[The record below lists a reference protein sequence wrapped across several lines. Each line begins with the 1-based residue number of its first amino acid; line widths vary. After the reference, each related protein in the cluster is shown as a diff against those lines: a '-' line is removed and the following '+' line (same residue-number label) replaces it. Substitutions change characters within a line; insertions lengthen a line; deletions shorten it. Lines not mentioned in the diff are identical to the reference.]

1 MRGKRCAG
9 LRLTLLPAALL
20 LGAVAAAAQNA
31 SPPAAAGGL
40 PATIVVLDGS
50 SSMNAKVGGA
60 AKIATVRSALG
71 QAVGAYAGRL
81 SFGLVAYG
89 HRKASNCADS
99 ETLANPGEL
108 TAETQDKLLD
118 KVKPKGQ
125 APVAAALSDAA
136 KTADTQQRLDIILIA
151 DGGDTCDADIC
162 STAVAMKEKAQ
173 GLRIHVVGYNDKA
186 DALKPLS
193 CLAAATG
200 GTFVAATNADELKQG
215 LATVLDAVAAT
226 DVVPPAPSA
235 AAEVTGTVL
244 SGQAALPMGTAT
256 AEPIDLDAQAQAQS
270 VVTSNDD
277 LPPGTVATQPIELEP
292 SAPQQV
298 AQAEAQPAGATD
310 VNKSPAPAPSV
321 NVVQSVPIAP
331 PPVAKMATVPE
342 PPSPPTA
349 KMAAVPE
356 PTLPVAK
363 MPAAP
368 VPLPPP
374 TKMAAAPTPQLP
386 VPVTFK
392 ALITEAG
399 PKLQNGLT
407 WRVYESK
414 AAGNSGYKL
423 LSTHREA
430 MPTAALLPGEYL
442 VNAAYGLSNLTKKIK
457 VESGRSLEETFV
469 LNTGGLKL
477 TALLPGGEALPESA
491 VSFDVLSDEEDQ
503 FGNRHMILHNAR
515 PGIVIRL
522 NAGAYRIE
530 SLYGDANATVK
541 ADVTV
546 EPGKVTEATI
556 KQTGSKTT
564 FKLVQSLG
572 GEALADTKWTILTS
586 AGDVVKENAG
596 ALPTH
601 ILAPGSYAVVAD
613 HGGLSFTRKFSIETG
628 DAKQIEV
635 VVDDGPTSPEDL
647 KALTDPPEPPPPPAG
662 GVVAGDGQAPSA
674 GSGTAFD
681 GFSST
686 SPADPNAPLINPGA
700 LFRPSR

>member
-1 MRGKRCAG
+1 MNQKIGGTSKITAAKAELG
-9 LRLTLLPAALL
+9 AAL
-20 LGAVAAAAQNA
+20 G
-31 SPPAAAGGL
+31 
-40 PATIVVLDGS
+40 T
-50 SSMNAKVGGA
+50 
-60 AKIATVRSALG
+60 
-71 QAVGAYAGRL
+71 YAGRL
-81 SFGLVAYG
+81 SFGLVAFG
-89 HRKASNCADS
+89 HRKAANCADS
-99 ETLANPGEL
+99 EVVAKPGEL
-108 TAETQDKLLD
+108 TFATQGKLLD
-118 KVKPKGQ
+118 QIKPKGQ

-136 KTADTQQRLDIILIA
+136 KFAEGQKKLDIVLIA

-173 GLRIHVVGYNDKA
+173 GLRIHVVGFSEKPD
-186 DALKPLS
+186 DLKPLS
-193 CLAAATG
+193 CLAGATG
-200 GTFVAATNADELKQG
+200 GTFAIATNTAEFKQG
-215 LATVLDAVAAT
+215 LATVLDAVANPGAPAPAGPAVAEET
-226 DVVPPAPSA
+226 SAPPASPQ
-235 AAEVTGTVL
+235 VT
-244 SGQAALPMGTAT
+244 LPMGTAT
-256 AEPIDLDAQAQAQS
+256 AQPIDLDAQAEPQANP
-270 VVTSNDD
+270 VATGGGDA
-277 LPPGTVATQPIELEP
+277 LPPGTVATQPIELETP
-292 SAPQQV
+292 SP
-298 AQAEAQPAGATD
+298 AQ
-310 VNKSPAPAPSV
+310 APAPPDGALAAGETAIHKSAAAAPKSAPEAPPV

-331 PPVAKMATVPE
+331 PPA
-342 PPSPPTA
+342 PPP
-349 KMAAVPE
+349 
-356 PTLPVAK
+356 
-363 MPAAP
+363 PAAK
-368 VPLPPP
+368 
-374 TKMAAAPTPQLP
+374 TAAAPPPPPPPPLAKAAAAPAPQLP

-392 ALITEAG
+392 ALVTEQG
-399 PKLQNGLT
+399 PKLQAGLT

-414 AAGNSGYKL
+414 PSGGSGYKL

-430 MPTAALLPGEYL
+430 NPTAALLPGEYL

-477 TALLPGGEALPESA
+477 TAVLPNGEALPESA
-491 VSFDVLSDEEDQ
+491 VRFDILSDEEDQ
-503 FGNRHMILHNAR
+503 FGNRQKILSNAK
-515 PGIVIRL
+515 PGIVIRI

-530 SLYGDANATVK
+530 SLYGDANAVVR

-546 EPGKVTEATI
+546 EPGKITEATI

-613 HGGLSFTRKFSIETG
+613 HAGLSYTRKFSIEAG

-674 GSGTAFD
+674 GDGTAFD
-681 GFSST
+681 GFSPSA
-686 SPADPNAPLINPGA
+686 PADPNAPLINPGVLLRGA
-700 LFRPSR
+700 R